1 MICSANLWNSDGLMK
16 RSGKFILRIFLKKSK
31 IAKNRKIV
39 VLGGLVEGVSNLLRR
54 KWGVFLLGRRLVF
67 RSAQEMIPFSAR
79 NRLGAPS
86 AQEFGRFS
94 AREAGGI
101 PFCAGIGVFFCS

>member
-1 MICSANLWNSDGLMK
+1 MYPANLWNSDGLMK

-54 KWGVFLLGRRLVF
+54 KRYLFLPGTALRHLLSRNCGVFLLGRRVT
-67 RSAQEMIPFSAR
+67 
-79 NRLGAPS
+79 
-86 AQEFGRFS
+86 
-94 AREAGGI
+94 GG
-101 PFCAGIGVFFCS
+101 G